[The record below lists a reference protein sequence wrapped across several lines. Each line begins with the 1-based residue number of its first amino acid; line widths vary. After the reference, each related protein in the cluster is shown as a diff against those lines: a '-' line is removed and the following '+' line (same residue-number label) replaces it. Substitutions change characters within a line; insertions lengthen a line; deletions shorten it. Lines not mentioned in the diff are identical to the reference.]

1 MISQIIFFSW
11 VQTWDV
17 PIFPEQLS
25 TLQTKCYIGKKK
37 KKTSSYCIF
46 SSCPGGVFQHL
57 QYTWLSLSS
66 WMSIQRV
73 SAVSAKHSELF
84 VSLAMVSVQYWSL
97 LPPYLVSSFSKPYP
111 SILNLQSFPWLNRII
126 TISIISRLSLILICT
141 LIIDKALM

>member
-1 MISQIIFFSW
+1 MRCTYFSW
-11 VQTWDV
+11 TTFNPANKMLYRKKQTN
-17 PIFPEQLS
+17 
-25 TLQTKCYIGKKK
+25 KKH
-37 KKTSSYCIF
+37 SSYSIF

-97 LPPYLVSSFSKPYP
+97 PPPYLVSSFSKPYP
-111 SILNLQSFPWLNRII
+111 SILNLQSFPWLNHII
-126 TISIISRLSLILICT
+126 TISIISRVSLILICI
-141 LIIDKALM
+141 LIIDKVLM